1 MRRIPSV
8 RPTTAIASLVLIL
21 SLGACSLGSDDTTAD
36 RQSPDDTSAAG
47 ESPSAA
53 PSGEPGSPES
63 AGLDP
68 NNLPEPVASA
78 TVPARAGEGDQSDA
92 TMTVELLGLSR
103 EGRTVVGQFAFTIDA
118 AAGSEPNHLYHY
130 LGNSGWAPF
139 FIDNTN
145 LKRHRVLS
153 DSSGVIRAQT
163 DYMGGKFGPGQT
175 FYAFAVFAAPPEDV
189 TEVDVAM
196 VDGAPLATGIT
207 VQ

>member
-8 RPTTAIASLVLIL
+8 RPTTAIASLALVL
-21 SLGACSLGSDDTTAD
+21 SLGACSLGSDDTAAD
-36 RQSPDDTSAAG
+36 QQSPDDTSAVG

-68 NNLPEPVASA
+68 DNLPEPVAAA

-163 DYMGGKFGPGQT
+163 DYQGGKFGPGQT

-207 VQ
+207 IQ